1 MLQQQSVK
9 RLMSFLNVVLM
20 QPRRQ
25 LLCIQSSERTAS
37 QAARE
42 ASAVQLATHALNA
55 AVLVQQP

>member
-25 LLCIQSSERTAS
+25 LLCIQCERTAS
-37 QAARE
+37 QAAKE